1 MPAFLYSLA
10 LADGKRDSRG
20 FGMVWLKI
28 ISLKPSV
35 VWRLIDVFEFL
46 IGFQIAGIE
55 LSLPIRD

>member
-1 MPAFLYSLA
+1 
-10 LADGKRDSRG
+10 
-20 FGMVWLKI
+20 MVWLKI